1 MARIIPT
8 INSMFRDGTIPIAGG
23 VWIDVYNH
31 SCNTRMAGTILTRID
46 RGNYWY
52 VTEINED

>member
-8 INSMFRDGTIPIAGG
+8 LCGMFRDGTIPIVGG
-23 VWIDVYNH
+23 VWIDVYNR
-31 SCNTRMAGTILTRID
+31 SCNAQISGTILTRID

>member
-1 MARIIPT
+1 
-8 INSMFRDGTIPIAGG
+8 MFRDGTIPISGG

-31 SCNTRMAGTILTRID
+31 SCNTRIAGTILTRID

-52 VTEINED
+52 VTEVNED